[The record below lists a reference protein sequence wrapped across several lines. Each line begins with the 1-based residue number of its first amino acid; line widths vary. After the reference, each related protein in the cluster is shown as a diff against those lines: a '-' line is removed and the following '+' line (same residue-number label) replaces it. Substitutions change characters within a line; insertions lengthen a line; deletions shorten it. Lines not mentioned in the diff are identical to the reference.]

1 MSDPLIVCICPA
13 HQRPEFVDRAVR
25 CLVRQSYPERYMLL
39 LNTMEA
45 KYISRE
51 GVRISDLFQYHKP
64 EWNSKTVGALR
75 NELIQWSMKLLC
87 TDRSGYMVQAP
98 DPDYIA
104 HFDYDDISASN
115 RLSCQLAHI
124 QKTGKLVT
132 GFYDCPMYDVKH
144 DKIWIYENPRHS
156 PYAVGCSLFYKREAW
171 EAHKFPDRT
180 PEDNLWRNAVG
191 GENIE
196 SRSVWENGKPLM
208 IQVIHGGNAS
218 ASIVRS
224 SVYYKEPS
232 EAQEKA
238 VRELLQSA

>member
-1 MSDPLIVCICPA
+1 MSDPLICCIMPTS
-13 HQRPEFVDRAVR
+13 DRVGHSQPSIKRFRTQEYQNCYLVVIDSGKDDVLKHYGRGIHIR
-25 CLVRQSYPERYMLL
+25 CEKRSVGEMR
-39 LNTMEA
+39 NTGLIA
-45 KYISRE
+45 AWTFTE
-51 GVRISDLFQYHKP
+51 GIPH
-64 EWNSKTVGALR
+64 
-75 NELIQWSMKLLC
+75 
-87 TDRSGYMVQAP
+87 
-98 DPDYIA
+98 YIA
-104 HFDYDDISASN
+104 HFDDDDISAPN

-132 GFYDCPMYDVKH
+132 GFYDCPMYDAKH
-144 DKIWIYENPRHS
+144 DKVWIYENPRHS

-171 EAHKFPDRT
+171 EKHKFPDRT

>member
-1 MSDPLIVCICPA
+1 MITCLTITGKKY
-13 HQRPEFVDRAVR
+13 QQFEKRAKKCR
-25 CLVRQSYPERYMLL
+25 DWQ
-39 LNTMEA
+39 
-45 KYISRE
+45 
-51 GVRISDLFQYHKP
+51 
-64 EWNSKTVGALR
+64 TVGHHTVIYDDEHCPIKAVGAFRNSGLR
-75 NELIQWSMKLLC
+75 SLTND
-87 TDRSGYMVQAP
+87 TH
-98 DPDYIA
+98 YIA
-104 HFDYDDISASN
+104 HFDVDDISAPN
-115 RLSCQLAHI
+115 RLAVQLAHI

-132 GFYDCPMYDVKH
+132 GLYDCPMYDVKH
-144 DKIWIYENPRHS
+144 DKVWMYENPRHS

-171 EAHKFPDRT
+171 EKHKFPDRT